1 MLADALEGCM
11 RYAIAIGVVALCA
24 LPFVVR
30 GPASRVFAQG
40 PTCESLVGTPEV
52 DVILGMPEVEIDDTR
67 TREAITA
74 IDMKSRNI
82 AGYARSGWVTNG
94 LTLSNLRSGVR
105 YTTRQVAFRN
115 GSGCATLD
123 RAEIHIGFDRPVKVL
138 LPNRYPEGGCPRQ
151 TLLDHEMQH
160 VQINA
165 SSLAASESRFRS
177 AVQALAATFPI
188 HADDV
193 EDARAQ
199 AEAVAAGAIEAVRQ
213 SVLDEITAR
222 NAAIDTEAS
231 YRSLQS
237 QCDDW

>member
-1 MLADALEGCM
+1 M
-11 RYAIAIGVVALCA
+11 RYAIAIGIAALCA
-24 LPFVVR
+24 VPFVFH
-30 GPASRVFAQG
+30 GPASRAFVQG

-52 DVILGMPEVEIDDTR
+52 DVILGMPDVEIDDTR
-67 TREAITA
+67 SRESITA
-74 IDMKSRNI
+74 IDMKSRNLT
-82 AGYARSGWVTNG
+82 GYARSGWVTNG

-115 GSGCATLD
+115 GSGCATVEK
-123 RAEIHIGFDRPVKVL
+123 AEIHIGFDKPVKVL
-138 LPNRYPEGGCPRQ
+138 LPNRYPEGGCPRRV
-151 TLLDHEMQH
+151 LLEHELQH
-160 VQINA
+160 VHINS
-165 SSLAASESRFRS
+165 SSLAASETRFRD
-177 AVQALAATFPI
+177 AVKGLSATFPI

-199 AEAVAAGAIEAVRQ
+199 AEAVAAEAIEVVRQ

-237 QCDDW
+237 RCDDW